1 MSSYPSTEHVTL
13 DKLAGISQQE
23 LEEKKNIENKEGAK
37 S

>member
-13 DKLAGISQQE
+13 EKLAGISEQE
-23 LEEKKNIENKEGAK
+23 LEKKIIENNQGAK